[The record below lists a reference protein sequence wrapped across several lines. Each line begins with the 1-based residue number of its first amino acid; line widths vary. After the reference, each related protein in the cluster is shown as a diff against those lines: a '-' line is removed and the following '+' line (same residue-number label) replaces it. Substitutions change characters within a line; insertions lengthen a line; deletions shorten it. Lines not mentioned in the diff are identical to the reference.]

1 MSPLSAPP
9 AQPEWLSLVMA
20 RVRDIGVR
28 EPFYVDGALD
38 VVGVCRLLSQRGLTE
53 ALVRDGERLGIFTTT
68 DLRDALL
75 RPEPPAAL
83 PVREIA
89 RFDLVEV
96 AAEAEV
102 FDALWLMLRHRVHRL
117 LVRDDGGVHGIL
129 GQLDLVDF
137 VAHHSHI
144 VALQIDAASSVAHL
158 QAAALRIDTTVEL
171 LHQGGIRVERIARL
185 VGGLNARLFAK
196 LWSLL
201 APAELIENSCLI
213 VMGSEGRGEQ
223 ILKTDQDNALLLRDG
238 YQHPDLAEIAA
249 RFNTALSEL
258 GYPQCPGK
266 IMLTNPLWRQPL
278 AAFRETIHHWCYGA
292 DPEGVMHLAIF
303 LDAVAVAGDKTL
315 LLDARD
321 HLDRILTGSD
331 VFLARFAAA
340 VEQFGES
347 EHWWSRLGQRR
358 DEAPLDLKKNGT
370 FPIVHG
376 VRALALRHRVGAVG
390 TADRLREL
398 AAREILD
405 SALVRDLI
413 DALHCLMDIKLS
425 NQMRQRAG
433 GQMPDNLVRPADLGT
448 LERDTLR
455 DALAIVKRFRTLIAV
470 EFRLDQ
476 L

>member
-20 RVRDIGVR
+20 RVRDTGVR
-28 EPFYVDGALD
+28 APLYVDGALD
-38 VVGVCRLLSQRGLTE
+38 VVAVCRLLSERGLTE
-53 ALVRDGERLGIFTTT
+53 ALVRDGDRLGIFTTT

-75 RPEPPAAL
+75 RPEAPGAL
-83 PVREIA
+83 PVREVA
-89 RFDLVEV
+89 NFDLVEV
-96 AAEAEV
+96 APEAEV

-117 LVRDDGGVHGIL
+117 LVRDGSGVRGIL

-137 VAHHSHI
+137 IAHHSHI

-171 LHQGGIRVERIARL
+171 LHEGGIRIERIARL
-185 VGGLNARLFAK
+185 VGELNARLFAK

-201 APAELIENSCLI
+201 APEELIANSCLI

-238 YQHPDLAEIAA
+238 YQPPDLDEVAV
-249 RFNTALSEL
+249 RFNAALSEL
-258 GYPQCPGK
+258 GYPQCPGN

-278 AAFRETIHHWCYGA
+278 AAFGETIHQWCYGA

-303 LDAVAVAGDKTL
+303 LDAVAVAGDKSL
-315 LLDARD
+315 LLDARN

-340 VEQFGES
+340 VEQFGEN
-347 EHWWSRLGQRR
+347 EHWWSWFGQRR
-358 DEAPLDLKKNGT
+358 DETPLDLKKNGT

-376 VRALALRHRVGAVG
+376 VRALALRHRVRAVS
-390 TADRLREL
+390 TAERLREL
-398 AAREILD
+398 GAREILD

-413 DALHCLMDIKLS
+413 DALHCLMGLKLS
-425 NQMRQRAG
+425 SQLRQRAA
-433 GQMPDNLVRPADLGT
+433 GQMPDNRVRPADLGT

-455 DALAIVKRFRTLIAV
+455 DALAIVKRLRTLIAV